1 MKAIQGQTVSV
12 LGDRYTFLVTGKE
25 SGGAF
30 AMFDFLV
37 PPGHGPPPHEHSRED
52 EAFHIIEGEFEFVLN
67 GQAIRPTPG
76 QCLYAKR
83 GLPHS
88 FRNIGAVAGRMV
100 VVVAPSGLE
109 EFFAEVG
116 TTLPSANAEPI
127 EPTRADIDNLLAAAA
142 RHGMTIHPPPN

>member
-37 PPGHGPPPHEHSRED
+37 PPDHGPPPHEHSRED
-52 EAFHIIEGEFEFVLN
+52 EAFHVIEGEFEFVLD

-83 GLPHS
+83 GIPHS

-127 EPTRADIDNLLAAAA
+127 EPTPEQIQKALRTAPL
-142 RHGMTIHPPPN
+142 HGLTIHPPPR